1 VHRSHMPPPVPEVT
15 SGAGHANSALGD
27 PLLGNDGGGICAG
40 AAVTMANGRSG
51 PRAELVAEKKQSADC

>member
-1 VHRSHMPPPVPEVT
+1 MSLAVT
-15 SGAGHANSALGD
+15 SGTGDANSALGD